1 MANRFTSPNM
11 ARLYGQ
17 QQRGL
22 LSEME
27 GYPGGIPSQTAPYFV
42 SVDRSKVAVPESI
55 RNAPIEVEALD
66 DPTERSFLDTI
77 KTIMGGRLGSSSV
90 EGRSKG
96 ENVMQFATGT
106 GPDQTIG
113 NVRDA
118 LNARQ
123 EAERLQA
130 FNTRPVFDPSTLPDI
145 YGGQGRFTGSS
156 NVPLPNQ
163 ITMPNYPNYR
173 DQSVVNEAL
182 RVGKRVADT
191 SNEEKRINANNIAAN
206 NRREGF
212 IESLLG
218 DIDFKSLAKSPLVMQ
233 ALQGLS
239 RMPTNQAQFGDSMF
253 TGFTRGMQQFGA
265 EEQARDQLQIA
276 RDAEA
281 AKEAENLR
289 RYEQDRADKIKA
301 GDKKREN
308 DLRIALIKNSKSTQT
323 KGTNP
328 SEKTLQDIN
337 DYLDDDKF
345 EAVLDNASS
354 EQIAMITR
362 QAGLFLANDINETV
376 PTAIDKAID
385 TILRPLARGS
395 ASGRPNLEAI
405 TE

>member
-1 MANRFTSPNM
+1 M
-11 ARLYGQ
+11 
-17 QQRGL
+17 
-22 LSEME
+22 
-27 GYPGGIPSQTAPYFV
+27 
-42 SVDRSKVAVPESI
+42 
-55 RNAPIEVEALD
+55 
-66 DPTERSFLDTI
+66 
-77 KTIMGGRLGSSSV
+77 
-90 EGRSKG
+90 
-96 ENVMQFATGT
+96 
-106 GPDQTIG
+106 
-113 NVRDA
+113 
-118 LNARQ
+118 
-123 EAERLQA
+123 
-130 FNTRPVFDPSTLPDI
+130 FDPSTLPNI

-156 NVPLPNQ
+156 DVPLPNQ
-163 ITMPNYPNYR
+163 IAMESYPNYR

-182 RVGKRVADT
+182 RVGKRVADA

-239 RMPTNQAQFGDSMF
+239 RMPTNQRQFGDSML

-276 RDAEA
+276 RDVEA
-281 AKEAENLR
+281 AKAAENLR
-289 RYEQDRADKIKA
+289 RYELDRTDKIEA

-354 EQIAMITR
+354 EQI
-362 QAGLFLANDINETV
+362 GNDNSSSRFV
-376 PTAIDKAID
+376 FSK
-385 TILRPLARGS
+385 
-395 ASGRPNLEAI
+395 
-405 TE
+405 